1 MPAVLT
7 DQSLSEIDIANDYQY
22 LSGRQFSSTNSS
34 LDGHINSPL
43 SSCSSSINACAGS
56 GNKKIKCCRNKDA
69 MKPVTCCNQ
78 KNNIMPS
85 LVPVCCSEK
94 KIESDAKKS
103 ISKCCGDKEIY
114 DSENRPITKED
125 GSWIPGSCKQ
135 CRSDPIVGIFVN
147 HFRINVVQALSLPT
161 VRCHRI

>member
-56 GNKKIKCCRNKDA
+56 GNKKIKCCGNKDA

-78 KNNIMPS
+78 KNNIMPNA
-85 LVPVCCSEK
+85 VET
-94 KIESDAKKS
+94 KKS
-103 ISKCCGDKEIY
+103 TIARID
-114 DSENRPITKED
+114 
-125 GSWIPGSCKQ
+125 
-135 CRSDPIVGIFVN
+135 RSLKRMGHGYLEAASNVDQTPIVGIFVN